1 MSIVKNIHVRCN
13 FQFSSTK
20 HPHISTTGREDSARA
35 LLERGSAAGVYDD
48 TGCPCL
54 TYMVETMPDVAATAL
69 EQFYHIDNA
78 SKTGENSSII
88 LIMQARQVS
97 AKK

>member
-1 MSIVKNIHVRCN
+1 MGLSTFQTPYFPQPNILT
-13 FQFSSTK
+13 F
-20 HPHISTTGREDSARA
+20 STTGREDSARA

-78 SKTGENSSII
+78 SKTGEGEK
-88 LIMQARQVS
+88 LIGSKVTLYTPR
-97 AKK
+97 